1 MMIIRK
7 LKVKDLKKIIQTK
20 EKILKLDSDLKL
32 RYKIDNILL
41 IN

>member
-7 LKVKDLKKIIQTK
+7 LKVKDLKKISQTK
-20 EKILKLDSDLKL
+20 EKILKLDSDLKIS
-32 RYKIDNILL
+32 YKIDNILL